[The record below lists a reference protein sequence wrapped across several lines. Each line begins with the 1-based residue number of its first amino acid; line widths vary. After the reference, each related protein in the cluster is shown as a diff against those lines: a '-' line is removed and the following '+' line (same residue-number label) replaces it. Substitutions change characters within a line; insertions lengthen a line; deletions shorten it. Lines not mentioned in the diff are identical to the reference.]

1 MKKNESRPL
10 TYTIPQKN
18 TQRWVKFLNVKP
30 ENIKVIEENTG
41 DALLDISLGNIFFD
55 LTLKINKF
63 ILKKLKKN

>member
-1 MKKNESRPL
+1 M
-10 TYTIPQKN
+10 
-18 TQRWVKFLNVKP
+18 KP

-63 ILKKLKKN
+63 ILKKLKKKLKIKIKATKAKMKSRMTSN